1 VLYQIVLKSLGVAVS
16 LLLYA
21 SDRLLGLHAVVGVLD
36 AAGLSPAARLAAVYV
51 ALQLAS
57 ELAMQ
62 LFRRPVLAYLERLAP
77 PSHEEVLG
85 RPHYLRDGVLA
96 ESESALLLVDKEQQR
111 LLRSLE
117 SYLAPLRAEARS
129 DEVTVAVRHAAER
142 QVLRECDHFLTEVA
156 DRNHS
161 RQTLERTIVLRDRN
175 ELLDSLQDTLA
186 EMVRA
191 VEGPGA
197 DAAVRQHID
206 GLVEGLHMMLET
218 LADVAEQPT
227 DDDLALVR
235 TLTHDRSELMDGIR
249 RRLQGGA
256 VAPDV
261 QQAVFTVT
269 ALFERSMWLLRR
281 YALLLD
287 VAGSEMA

>member
-1 VLYQIVLKSLGVAVS
+1 
-16 LLLYA
+16 
-21 SDRLLGLHAVVGVLD
+21 
-36 AAGLSPAARLAAVYV
+36 
-51 ALQLAS
+51 
-57 ELAMQ
+57 
-62 LFRRPVLAYLERLAP
+62 
-77 PSHEEVLG
+77 
-85 RPHYLRDGVLA
+85 
-96 ESESALLLVDKEQQR
+96 
-111 LLRSLE
+111 
-117 SYLAPLRAEARS
+117 
-129 DEVTVAVRHAAER
+129 
-142 QVLRECDHFLTEVA
+142 
-156 DRNHS
+156 
-161 RQTLERTIVLRDRN
+161 VLRDRN

-206 GLVEGLHMMLET
+206 GLVEDLHMMLET